1 MAVTE
6 DGTGSPQNGQGSHDI
21 TISDSDNSGV
31 QVAPVPPIENRDDL
45 ILAQEKRIETEIR
58 EKVPLVSDLVSLDVL
73 LNEYSED
80 DMVYRNK
87 IRVSVSI

>member
-6 DGTGSPQNGQGSHDI
+6 DGPGSPQNGQGSHDVAI
-21 TISDSDNSGV
+21 PDSDNSDV
-31 QVAPVPPIENRDDL
+31 RVAPVPPIENRDDL

-58 EKVPLVSDLVSLDVL
+58 EKVPLVSGLVSLDVL